1 MEQKRHTKWNINGI
15 QNGTA
20 IEYTW
25 NRNEIQNITEI
36 EMRNGTY
43 MRIQIGTKFGIQA
56 RTGNRRAK
64 WSIN

>member
-1 MEQKRHTKWNINGI
+1 MEYKMEQQLNTH
-15 QNGTA
+15 GT
-20 IEYTW
+20 EMK
-25 NRNEIQNITEI
+25 IQNITEI

-43 MRIQIGTKFGIQA
+43 MRIQIGTKFGIQT